1 MRKHVLALALLLAGL
16 PAAGYAQE
24 KKFQITD
31 NSFFVE

>member
-1 MRKHVLALALLLAGL
+1 MRNHVVALAMLLAAL